1 MADQHKAQW
10 TTDPGYW
17 LRVTSRERD
26 AEDARVQ
33 TRHDGAGKGVYLK
46 GVKESTLASSE
57 PVAGQAGKKVP
68 LTVI

>member
-46 GVKESTLASSE
+46 GVKESTLCE
-57 PVAGQAGKKVP
+57 
-68 LTVI
+68 L